1 MVIGFLKKIKLK
13 KILKNVRGATVP
25 AALSRRP
32 YPLPLAAGRLPWA
45 LSTGFYPQLSTVACA

>member
-1 MVIGFLKKIKLK
+1 MVIDFLKNKSK

-32 YPLPLAAGRLPWA
+32 YPLPIGQLAACGR
-45 LSTGFYPQLSTVACA
+45 LSTGTFPQLSTFTCA